1 MGISLNCFTAALG
14 TFTPSPADITHPEVL
29 ARKIADWTNPQRLI
43 AKTSASRFHLEPAE
57 HTVFNDW
64 WELAEPARELLDRGH
79 NRDGTGEIDAE
90 IRRAFVRLAAIVN
103 DKARYDE
110 PGYRHVRRVS
120 GSDRFVIFSDHH
132 MAFPGS
138 RQDFFRTS
146 GNRELYAEI
155 LTEYAECGFTLVENG
170 DVEELIIHEPLLPPP
185 QPQLSLLKKVRDTRN
200 LDDSG
205 WEALD
210 ELRTDWRLNQ
220 LSQVILNHRELYD
233 QINTQFVEKGR
244 YYRTAGN
251 HDQDNQDS
259 RFLEALRRVYPKLEQ
274 VYDFLIIEPSGANDS
289 RFVVCHGHHFDTSGT
304 PKYSKRVGETLSE
317 CLGWAYEGAD
327 RVWRWDGL
335 DGVQRW
341 ANGEEAFFNTLVTDD
356 FDRLR
361 FSFKDVVESGLA
373 TWLGTL
379 MGGMAG
385 LAGLGGALGMAASL
399 ADELSNPAFWETTFK
414 HNIAWEYFQSDNAGE
429 ALFNEMFCGQR
440 WLKVRHLD
448 EIFINQRLESAFGS
462 RAPFLVLGHSH
473 EPRHRSWNPATSK
486 QVDHYLNGGAA
497 GRFENLIWCLEIVD
511 GVPQV
516 VAWHRPGGPRSNAE
530 PERRT
535 YTPTVSG
542 RAGLLVPSSRHVPLP
557 SLEKTRSRWLEPIL
571 NVMMPH
577 AQSSAP

>member
-185 QPQLSLLKKVRDTRN
+185 QSQLSLLKKVRDTRN

-210 ELRTDWRLNQ
+210 DLRTDWRLNQ

-289 RFVVCHGHHFDTSGT
+289 NFVVCHGHHFDTSGT
-304 PKYSKRVGETLSE
+304 PNAPISLKSASPALSLRKYSQAIL
-317 CLGWAYEGAD
+317 CL
-327 RVWRWDGL
+327 
-335 DGVQRW
+335 
-341 ANGEEAFFNTLVTDD
+341 N
-356 FDRLR
+356 
-361 FSFKDVVESGLA
+361 VVS
-373 TWLGTL
+373 
-379 MGGMAG
+379 
-385 LAGLGGALGMAASL
+385 
-399 ADELSNPAFWETTFK
+399 
-414 HNIAWEYFQSDNAGE
+414 QNAGFDNSS
-429 ALFNEMFCGQR
+429 A
-440 WLKVRHLD
+440 
-448 EIFINQRLESAFGS
+448 RLAAIPSAPPS
-462 RAPFLVLGHSH
+462 
-473 EPRHRSWNPATSK
+473 PA
-486 QVDHYLNGGAA
+486 
-497 GRFENLIWCLEIVD
+497 
-511 GVPQV
+511 
-516 VAWHRPGGPRSNAE
+516 RPAIPPMS
-530 PERRT
+530 
-535 YTPTVSG
+535 
-542 RAGLLVPSSRHVPLP
+542 VPSQVARPLSTTSLNEKRSLSKSSVTSVLKKASSPLAHRCTPSRP
-557 SLEKTRSRWLEPIL
+557 SHRQTRS
-571 NVMMPH
+571 
-577 AQSSAP
+577 APS